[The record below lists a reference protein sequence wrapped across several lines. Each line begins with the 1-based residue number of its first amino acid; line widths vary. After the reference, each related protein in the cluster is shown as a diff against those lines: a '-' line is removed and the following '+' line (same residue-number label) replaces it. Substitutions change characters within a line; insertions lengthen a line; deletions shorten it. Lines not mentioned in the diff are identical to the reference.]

1 MSHFN
6 EFLLCLA
13 KDRNYNER
21 ALGITPNA
29 LSACLPN
36 EAIRRDTGRLR

>member
-13 KDRNYNER
+13 KDRNYSER

-29 LSACLPN
+29 PSAYLPGVK
-36 EAIRRDTGRLR
+36 ARRDIGRPR